1 MAFASGAL
9 HAARWTIGKPP
20 GRYSMRDVLGF

>member
-9 HAARWTIGKPP
+9 HAARWAIGKSA
-20 GRYSMRDVLGF
+20 GRYSMRDVLGL